1 MVSLLKN
8 NWKPLIGG
16 FILSIFVIFLEFYR
30 VPLNIAKSL
39 KNLDFIVIALIGG
52 AFISSCFSKEF
63 GIKIPSKIEILKALF
78 AGTLIGIGSSLS
90 FGDNI
95 GGFYTATSNL
105 SASGLAMFTGII
117 IGTLIKLKY
126 QIWEAERF
134 PSKGG
139 INIYL
144 RKLSIFAGLIVLLI
158 FICKGLGYFLDSN
171 KENAIKGWIFILS
184 ILAGF
189 IFHKSKLCMA
199 KALREPFISGESSM
213 TRAFTLSLFIAVLG
227 ISYLKFAKVLDPHFY
242 ILPTFMV
249 ISLIGGILF
258 GLGMVLADSC
268 ALSMLWKL
276 GEGQIKLLIVG
287 ISFILVNS
295 VTDKCINKVQ
305 ELLEEN
311 FVKNIFL
318 PEYLTYKGAVFLI
331 IGVIFV
337 WLIFT
342 EWSKKSKRFVIKI

>member
-1 MVSLLKN
+1 M
-8 NWKPLIGG
+8 IG
-16 FILSIFVIFLEFYR
+16 
-30 VPLNIAKSL
+30 
-39 KNLDFIVIALIGG
+39 
-52 AFISSCFSKEF
+52 
-63 GIKIPSKIEILKALF
+63 
-78 AGTLIGIGSSLS
+78 
-90 FGDNI
+90 
-95 GGFYTATSNL
+95 
-105 SASGLAMFTGII
+105 
-117 IGTLIKLKY
+117 LKY
-126 QIWEAERF
+126 QIWETERF

-144 RKLSIFAGLIVLLI
+144 RKLSIFAGLIVFLI
-158 FICKGLGYFLDSN
+158 FIWKGLGYFLDSN

-199 KALREPFISGESSM
+199 KVLREPFISGESSM

-227 ISYLKFAKVLDPHFY
+227 IIYLKFAKVLDPHFY

-258 GLGMVLADSC
+258 GLGMVWADSC

-295 VTDKCINKVQ
+295 VTDKYINKVQ
-305 ELLEEN
+305 ERLEEN

-337 WLIFT
+337 CLIFT